1 MTYLSEMWTLAEAV
15 TWIATRNPALL
26 ASIQTD
32 REAAAMVDPA
42 TPSYQTLEWLLSA
55 ILAGHLRAT
64 AWSVVTGQRLEI
76 PVRERKDLEFHI
88 AAGLPGRPV
97 GFRSRSDQIFRWSDP
112 MVAAADMLS
121 LFPRQMTD
129 VIPEA
134 AEGPWG

>member
-1 MTYLSEMWTLAEAV
+1 MTYLSEMWTLTEAV

-26 ASIQTD
+26 ASVRAD
-32 REAAAMVDPA
+32 REAIAMVDPA
-42 TPSYQTLEWLLSA
+42 TRPYQTLEWLLSA

-64 AWSVVTGQRLEI
+64 ARNVVTGERLEI
-76 PVRERKDLEFHI
+76 PVAERKDLEFHI
-88 AAGLPGRPV
+88 AGDLPGNLV

-112 MVAAADMLS
+112 VVAAADMLS

-134 AEGPWG
+134 AEGPWR